1 MARQDAFAHPLQQA
15 DKATW
20 AAAIDAHFFPVTSMP
35 RNPDGFAADMATW
48 TIGTASVSF
57 LVNDAIRYKRE
68 QKHVQGDR
76 DEYLLLSFCRH
87 ARLRFFQYGT
97 ELVCEPGQ
105 FLIERS
111 GQPYDFYQESRGE
124 VWCLR
129 VASSALKHHVRCI
142 DKFAPYAFDASSG
155 IGKLLF
161 DMVQTAPDQMRTL
174 DERTS
179 SGLGRIIIDVL
190 ALALEADHR
199 VLGSHQGSIRKAHLA
214 RIERYVRQ
222 NLRDPQLDPAQI
234 AHANGI
240 SPRYLHELF
249 RATGTSISRWI
260 LEQRLAACD
269 ADLRQGMRRETI
281 AEIAYR
287 WGFADAA
294 HFSRHFKAH
303 YGSTPGER
311 RAEARSGASRTG
323 TP

>member
-1 MARQDAFAHPLQQA
+1 MARHDAFAHPLQRA
-15 DKATW
+15 DKAAW
-20 AAAIDAHFFPVTSMP
+20 AAAINTRFFPVMSMP
-35 RNPDGFAADMATW
+35 RDPEIFAADMATW
-48 TIGTASVSF
+48 AIGPASVSF
-57 LVNDAIRYKRE
+57 LINDAIHYRRE
-68 QKHVQGDR
+68 PKHVQGDR
-76 DEYLLLSFCRH
+76 DEYLLLSFSRH
-87 ARLRFFQYGT
+87 ARLRFFQSGT

-129 VASSALKHHVRCI
+129 VTSSALKHHVRCI
-142 DKFAPYAFDASSG
+142 DKFAPYAFDASAG

-161 DMVQTAPDQMRTL
+161 DIVRTVPEQVQTI

-179 SGLGRIIIDVL
+179 SGLGRIVIDIL
-190 ALALEADHR
+190 ALALEGDER
-199 VLGSHQGSIRKAHLA
+199 VLGSRQGSIQKAHLA

-222 NLRDPQLDPAQI
+222 NLRDPQLDPAKI

-249 RATGTSISRWI
+249 RDTGTSVSRWI

-294 HFSRHFKAH
+294 HFSRHFKAR

-311 RAEARSGASRTG
+311 RIESRGRTV
-323 TP
+323 P

>member
-20 AAAIDAHFFPVTSMP
+20 ADAINTRFFPVMSLP
-35 RNPDGFAADMATW
+35 RNPEVFAADMATW
-48 TIGTASVSF
+48 EIGSASVSF
-57 LVNDAIRYKRE
+57 LVNDAIHYRRE
-68 QKHVQGDR
+68 PKHVQGDK
-76 DEYLLLSFCRH
+76 DEYLLLSFSRH
-87 ARLRFFQYGT
+87 ARLRFFQNGT

-105 FLIERS
+105 FMIERS

-124 VWCLR
+124 VWCLC

-142 DKFAPYAFDASSG
+142 DKFAPYAFDAGSG
-155 IGKLLF
+155 IGRLLF
-161 DMVQTAPDQMRTL
+161 DIVRTVPEHFETIN
-174 DERTS
+174 ERTS
-179 SGLGRIIIDVL
+179 SGLGRIIIDML
-190 ALALEADHR
+190 ALALEGDER
-199 VLGSHQGSIRKAHLA
+199 VLGSRQGSIQKAHLA

-222 NLRDPQLDPAQI
+222 NLRDPQLDPVKIAQ
-234 AHANGI
+234 ANGI

-249 RATGTSISRWI
+249 RETGTSVSRWI

-294 HFSRHFKAH
+294 HFSRHFKAR

-311 RAEARSGASRTG
+311 RAEARSDDG
-323 TP
+323 T

>member
-1 MARQDAFAHPLQQA
+1 MARHDAFAHPLQQA
-15 DKATW
+15 DKAVW
-20 AAAIDAHFFPVTSMP
+20 AAAINTRFFPVMSMP
-35 RNPDGFAADMATW
+35 KHPDMFAADMATW
-48 TIGTASVSF
+48 AIGAASISF
-57 LVNDAIRYKRE
+57 LVNDAIRYRRE
-68 QKHVQGDR
+68 PKHVQGDR
-76 DEYLLLSFCRH
+76 DEYLLLSFSRQ
-87 ARLRFFQYGT
+87 ARLRFFQSGT

-161 DMVQTAPDQMRTL
+161 DIVRTVPDQMQTI

-179 SGLGRIIIDVL
+179 SGLGRIIIDIL
-190 ALALEADHR
+190 ALALEGDDR
-199 VLGSHQGSIRKAHLA
+199 VLGSRHGSIQKAHLA

-222 NLRDPQLDPAQI
+222 NLRDPHLDPAQI
-234 AHANGI
+234 ARANGI

-249 RATGTSISRWI
+249 RGTGTSVSRWI

-294 HFSRHFKAH
+294 HFSRHFKAR
-303 YGSTPGER
+303 YGSTPGEV
-311 RAEARSGASRTG
+311 RAEARGCGS
-323 TP
+323 P